1 MFRSVILIL
10 CLTLI
15 LLVAYAAQPISQL
28 KSMPSQFL
36 GTWYDN
42 SGKYATISEIT
53 PTHILWSVAGA
64 DQLNGIQTYRVLGT
78 IPSKPNE
85 VLNVM
90 RVDLWEKKKKQ
101 PPYIYTV
108 GSMEIQ
114 NDDHIILRWY
124 HTCFITDGALDSAYS
139 LTTALDDRLYT
150 SIINSGCLKDI
161 HSKYVQ
167 SRRDSYAGR

>member
-15 LLVAYAAQPISQL
+15 LLVAYAIQPISQI
-28 KSMPSQFL
+28 KSVPSQFL

-53 PTHILWSVAGA
+53 STHILWHVAGA
-64 DQLNGIQTYRVLGT
+64 DQLNGIQAYRVLGT
-78 IPSKPNE
+78 IPSKPTE
-85 VLNVM
+85 FLNVM

-101 PPYIYTV
+101 PPYTYTV

-114 NDDHIILRWY
+114 NGDHIILRWY
-124 HTCFITDGALDSAYS
+124 HTCLIADGALDSTYS
-139 LTTALDDRLYT
+139 PTTALDGKLYT
-150 SIINSGCLKDI
+150 YIINSGCLEDI